1 MAWRRP
7 AHLLLL
13 ARVLGHGVVA
23 FTWTAPFFAAE
34 IWLKFRKM
42 LQQWQNTA
50 TNVPVAPKQRTAPLG
65 VSWSNCLKPS
75 LVQGPP
81 EKALRCEDQAWP
93 VHATVACLLV
103 HYCRVFN
110 LRVNSGFCIDRN
122 PTRRPEP
129 TSEFLKDWV
138 RHSRMASE
146 LCLAHARPQQAWIRR
161 AVREAWWTGAS
172 FRLCPLAQAEWLQ
185 KTAEEIQK
193 FGVDE
198 ALRDVSCLKLPVC
211 VACRS
216 VTGRKPYFR
225 QFLKSLRLCTSNKWM
240 VKMSWT

>member
-110 LRVNSGFCIDRN
+110 LRANSGFCIDRN

-146 LCLAHARPQQAWIRR
+146 LCLAPARPKQDWIRR
-161 AVREAWWTGAS
+161 AVREGSQTGAS
-172 FRLCPLAQAEWLQ
+172 FGLCPLGQAEWLQ
-185 KTAEEIQK
+185 KTAEEIKQFK
-193 FGVDE
+193 ADE
-198 ALRDVSCLKLPVC
+198 ALCDVSCLKLPVC